1 MKMPARVKKCMGTQN
16 LIKEGDEMI
25 AEAEDAAT
33 RDRGDDIAAA
43 QKVERDER
51 ASPLVMA
58 AALPS

>member
-1 MKMPARVKKCMGTQN
+1 MGTQN